1 MSYGGKGGD
10 DPDVSSEANRRT
22 ERKYE
27 RLYEDGL
34 DPFRE
39 FDSRKWRIYSG
50 TRGWFI

>member
-1 MSYGGKGGD
+1 MSYGGKGSD
-10 DPDVSSEANRRT
+10 DPDVSSEASRGT

-39 FDSRKWRIYSG
+39 FDSREWI
-50 TRGWFI
+50 I